1 MKPIRSLL
9 AALLLLASPCAFASD
24 LTVTAGNVKPT
35 SSSTKTA
42 RVRFGEAVTQGQP
55 VYKSTDGKYYKADA
69 DASGKDAAVG
79 IAITPASTDEYGY
92 IVTEGLMNVGATLT
106 VGVIYCVSDAA
117 GGIRPSTDN
126 GTGDKVT
133 ILGVAT
139 TSSVLWVK
147 PFASGTAVP

>member
-1 MKPIRSLL
+1 
-9 AALLLLASPCAFASD
+9 LLLLASPCAFASD